1 MTTIFGSARCLGAA
15 AAPYFIA
22 LLLDISI
29 FVAFLPIA
37 AFAAVLALS
46 IFFFADEGKMLPL
59 GLKEKR

>member
-1 MTTIFGSARCLGAA
+1 MTTIFGSARCLAA

-46 IFFFADEGKMLPL
+46 IFFC
-59 GLKEKR
+59 R